1 MNEVMC
7 PYLVKDFA
15 EILSLNVFLSLLCLS
30 AGSSDGAVQELAH
43 GRHRDERGK
52 TQTL

>member
-1 MNEVMC
+1 MC
-7 PYLVKDFA
+7 
-15 EILSLNVFLSLLCLS
+15 LLCLS

-52 TQTL
+52 SRATQTMRGITV